1 MADDLVPNPKASAFT
16 GTPVIHYVLVDHENV
31 QPTDI
36 GLLDRVDVRVFVF
49 VGAQQGKLSSDLAI
63 GMQNLGERA
72 KYVRAAAVGANA
84 LDFLIAFHV
93 GKLVSQDARGFFH
106 VISKDKGYDPL
117 LVHLKELGISG
128 ARSETIRAMPLFQS
142 SGVKVPAAAIAK
154 SPPASTP
161 SAKSRT
167 AVAVASRVHFIVEPD
182 KPKIP
187 SVLPAIPTKPPVVSL
202 LTLPLADAKTTAERW
217 TKLRSGLKKMDGNRP
232 STMSALKKHVSAQFN
247 GDKVG
252 QDTVDAL
259 IAGLIKFGLLT
270 AAGNSRLTW
279 HADKF

>member
-1 MADDLVPNPKASAFT
+1 MTDDLALHPEANAST
-16 GTPVIHYVLVDHENV
+16 GSPVIHYVLVDHENV

-63 GMQNLGERA
+63 RMHNLGERA
-72 KYVRAAAVGANA
+72 KYVRASAVGANA
-84 LDFLIAFHV
+84 LDFHIAFYV
-93 GKLVSQDARGFFH
+93 GKLATKDARGFFH

-117 LVHLKELGISG
+117 LAHLREHGISG
-128 ARSETIRAMPLFQS
+128 ARSEAIKAMPLFKS
-142 SGVKVPAAAIAK
+142 SGVTVQSAAKAK
-154 SPPASTP
+154 SSRAPASP
-161 SAKSRT
+161 VEAKASAT
-167 AVAVASRVHFIVEPD
+167 AAGRVHFIVEPEN
-182 KPKIP
+182 PNI
-187 SVLPAIPTKPPVVSL
+187 STGQPVVPKKPTVVSV

-232 STMSALKKHVSAQFN
+232 STMSTLKKHVSAQFN

-270 AAGNSRLTW
+270 ATSNNKLTW

>member
-1 MADDLVPNPKASAFT
+1 MADDLPRLPAVNVSPGVS
-16 GTPVIHYVLVDHENV
+16 VIHYVLVDHENV

-49 VGAQQGKLSSDLAI
+49 VGAQQGKLSSDMAI
-63 GMQNLGERA
+63 RIHNLGERA
-72 KYVRAAAVGANA
+72 KYVRASAVGANA
-84 LDFLIAFHV
+84 LDFHIAFYV
-93 GKLVSQDARGFFH
+93 GQLAAKDPRGFFH

-117 LVHLKELGISG
+117 LAHLKEQGISG
-128 ARSETIRAMPLFQS
+128 ARSEAIKTMPLFKSQ
-142 SGVKVPAAAIAK
+142 VTAAKTSAT
-154 SPPASTP
+154 PASA
-161 SAKSRT
+161 AKAKVKQQP
-167 AVAVASRVHFIVEPD
+167 AVRMHFIVEPVA
-182 KPKIP
+182 PKTSGLPPVIP
-187 SVLPAIPTKPPVVSL
+187 VKPPVVSML
-202 LTLPLADAKTTAERW
+202 SLPLADAKTTAQRW

-270 AAGNSRLTW
+270 ATSNNTLTW
-279 HADKF
+279 HGDKF

>member
-1 MADDLVPNPKASAFT
+1 MVDDLVPNPKASALA
-16 GTPVIHYVLVDHENV
+16 GTSVIHYVLVDHENV

-36 GLLDRVDVRVFVF
+36 GLLDRTDVRVYVF

-72 KYVRAAAVGANA
+72 KYVRASAVGANA

-117 LVHLKELGISG
+117 LTHLKDLGISG
-128 ARSETIRAMPLFQS
+128 ARSETIKAMPLFRS
-142 SGVKVPAAAIAK
+142 PGGKVPDAARSK
-154 SPPASTP
+154 VPPASAQP
-161 SAKSRT
+161 KPPA
-167 AVAVASRVHFIVEPD
+167 AVAGRVHFIVEPD
-182 KPKIP
+182 ESKIP
-187 SVLPAIPTKPPVVSL
+187 SVLPATSTKPPAVSL
-202 LTLPLADAKTTAERW
+202 LTLPLTDARTTAERW

-232 STMSALKKHVSAQFN
+232 STMSSLKKHVSAQFN

-252 QDTVDAL
+252 QDIVDAL
-259 IAGLIKFGLLT
+259 ISGLIKFGLLT
-270 AAGNSRLTW
+270 AAGNSKLTW

>member
-1 MADDLVPNPKASAFT
+1 MADDLAPLPEASASL
-16 GTPVIHYVLVDHENV
+16 GSPVIHYVLVDHENV

-63 GMQNLGERA
+63 RMHALGERA
-72 KYVRAAAVGANA
+72 KYVRASAVGANA
-84 LDFLIAFHV
+84 LDFHIAFYI
-93 GKLVSQDARGFFH
+93 GQLATRDARGFFH

-117 LVHLKELGISG
+117 LAHLREQGISS
-128 ARSETIRAMPLFQS
+128 ARSDAIKAMSLFKPPAVTFPSATRAKAPPAPAPT
-142 SGVKVPAAAIAK
+142 VKPKAAANA
-154 SPPASTP
+154 A
-161 SAKSRT
+161 R
-167 AVAVASRVHFIVEPD
+167 RVHFIVEPE
-182 KPKIP
+182 KPKISGVP
-187 SVLPAIPTKPPVVSL
+187 SVGAAKTPIVSL

-232 STMSALKKHVSAQFN
+232 STMPALKKHVSAQFN

-270 AAGNSRLTW
+270 ETSNNKLTW